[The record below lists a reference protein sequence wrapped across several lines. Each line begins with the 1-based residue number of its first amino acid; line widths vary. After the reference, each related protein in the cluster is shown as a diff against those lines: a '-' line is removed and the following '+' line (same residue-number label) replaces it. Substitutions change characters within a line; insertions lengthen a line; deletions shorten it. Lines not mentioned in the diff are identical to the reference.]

1 MVRVYN
7 SGQNKSQLKVEGH
20 ARIKKEKK
28 KKNNQSLCNQFYSF
42 KSSYFSLQLNL
53 EQSY

>member
-28 KKNNQSLCNQFYSF
+28 KKPI
-42 KSSYFSLQLNL
+42 NL
-53 EQSY
+53 FAINFTVSNLAILVYN

>member
-7 SGQNKSQLKVEGH
+7 SGQKVEGH

-28 KKNNQSLCNQFYSF
+28 KKTI
-42 KSSYFSLQLNL
+42 NL
-53 EQSY
+53 YAINFTVSNLAILVYN

>member
-28 KKNNQSLCNQFYSF
+28 KKQSISMQSILQF
-42 KSSYFSLQLNL
+42 QI
-53 EQSY
+53 

>member
-28 KKNNQSLCNQFYSF
+28 KTKQSISMQSILQF
-42 KSSYFSLQLNL
+42 QI
-53 EQSY
+53 

>member
-28 KKNNQSLCNQFYSF
+28 KKKQSISMQSILQF
-42 KSSYFSLQLNL
+42 QI
-53 EQSY
+53 

>member
-20 ARIKKEKK
+20 ARIKKRKEKK
-28 KKNNQSLCNQFYSF
+28 KQSISMQSILQF
-42 KSSYFSLQLNL
+42 QI
-53 EQSY
+53 